1 MTNETKRNPISP
13 ISQRL
18 ILYLVLCSSAIT
30 LIISAFQLYRGYQ
43 SDISII
49 ESQFEEIEVVHLKG
63 VTASLWHFN
72 IEELKTLIGGMKL
85 LGEVSYVS
93 VKDRNKL
100 LLVAGEIPEANSMSH
115 TYPLVYDDRGTD
127 REIGQMEVIVSLRNT
142 YQRLLDRIVIILI
155 GNTIKTALVVTF
167 MILIFHFIVIRH
179 LIRITNYLSDIDL
192 VVSHKSLVLNRNNNS
207 AVQKD
212 ELSQMV
218 NSINEM
224 SERTE
229 RAFSLVQIA
238 EQRTRNFAESSSD
251 WFWEMDTDLR
261 FTYLSK
267 QFEDTTKLKITDM
280 IGTRRWE
287 RPSQRGKSE
296 LWANHKADME
306 AERPFRN
313 FEYSTLLENGKII
326 QFSISG
332 VPVFD
337 ANGIFTGYHGST
349 TDITHRKSL
358 EEQVRRSQKMKAV
371 GQLTGGIA
379 HDFNNILAIVLGNL
393 QILEFE
399 LPDDEK
405 ALDRI
410 EKAKKG
416 AQRGAEIARKL
427 LGFSGTDT
435 GDVSVISVNDFIEN
449 LEDLISKSLTA
460 SINVETDLAGN
471 LWRVELNSG
480 DLEDVILN
488 LSLNARDAMPE
499 GGTLYIET
507 KNKTLDE
514 EYFHRNPEGQPGEY
528 VMISVSDTGEGMS
541 QKIQEKV
548 FEPFFTT
555 KEQGKGTG
563 LGLSMVYG
571 FIQRFNGHVKIYSE
585 IGKGTT
591 FRLYLPR
598 AINPIQG
605 EIDTEFDMVNL
616 PMGKEKILVVDD
628 ESDLLEIAIFY
639 LNELGYE
646 TITAEN
652 GKQAMEI
659 LRHTNNVDLL
669 FSDVVMPGGLDG
681 FQLASAAHE
690 LNPNLK
696 VLCTSGFTKRQAD
709 FDQSEDEYLIKL
721 NNSLLSKPYNKE
733 ELAYAIQRT
742 LTESI

>member
-43 SDISII
+43 SDISTI

-93 VKDRNKL
+93 VSDRNKL
-100 LLVAGEIPEANSMSH
+100 LLAAGEIPETNSMSH
-115 TYPLVYDDRGTD
+115 NYPLIHDDRGTD

-142 YQRLLDRIVIILI
+142 YQRLLDRTVIILI

-167 MILIFHFIVIRH
+167 MILIFHFVVIRH

-192 VVSHKSLVLNRNNNS
+192 GASHKSLMLTRNNRS
-207 AVQKD
+207 AAQKD

-218 NSINEM
+218 TSINEM
-224 SERTE
+224 SERTV
-229 RAFSLVQIA
+229 RAFSMVQIA

-251 WFWEMDTDLR
+251 WFWEMDADLR

-267 QFEDTTKLKITDM
+267 QFEDATNLKTTDIL
-280 IGTRRWE
+280 GTRRWE
-287 RPSQRGKSE
+287 LPSQKEKSE
-296 LWANHKADME
+296 LWSNHIADME
-306 AERPFRN
+306 AARPFKN
-313 FEYSTLLENGKII
+313 FEYSTVLETGKKI
-326 QFSISG
+326 QLSISG
-332 VPVFD
+332 IPVFD

-393 QILEFE
+393 EILESK
-399 LPDDEK
+399 LPSDDK
-405 ALDRI
+405 ATDQV

-416 AQRGAEIARKL
+416 ALRGAEIARKL
-427 LGFSGTDT
+427 LSFSSTDT
-435 GDVSVISVNDFIEN
+435 GDVSVISINAFIED
-449 LEDLISKSLTA
+449 LEDLIAKSLTA
-460 SINVETDLAGN
+460 SIRVETDLAGN
-471 LWRVELNSG
+471 LWPVEINSG

-507 KNKTLDE
+507 KNKMLDE
-514 EYFHRNPEGQPGEY
+514 DYFHRNPEGQPGEY
-528 VMISVSDTGEGMS
+528 VMISVSDTGAGMS
-541 QKIQEKV
+541 QEVQEKV

-571 FIQRFNGHVKIYSE
+571 FIQRSNGHAKIYSE

-598 AINPIQG
+598 AINQVQSQT
-605 EIDTEFDMVNL
+605 DTEFDIVDL
-616 PMGKEKILVVDD
+616 PKGNEKILVVDD
-628 ESDLLEIAIFY
+628 ESELLEIAVFY
-639 LNELGYE
+639 LSELGYE

-652 GKQAMEI
+652 GKQALEI
-659 LRHTNNVDLL
+659 LKHANNIDLL

-681 FQLASAAHE
+681 FQLAKAAHE
-690 LNPNLK
+690 LSPNLK
-696 VLCTSGFTKRQAD
+696 VLCASGFTKRQAG
-709 FDQSEDEYLIKL
+709 FDQSDGEYLIKL
-721 NNSLLSKPYNKE
+721 NNSLLSKPYNKA

-742 LTESI
+742 LNESI

>member
-1 MTNETKRNPISP
+1 MTIEIKRDPISL
-13 ISQRL
+13 ISRRL
-18 ILYLVLCSSAIT
+18 IVYLVLCSSVIT

-49 ESQFEEIEVVHLKG
+49 EAQFEEIEKVHLKG
-63 VTASLWHFN
+63 ITENLWLFN
-72 IEELKTLIGGMKL
+72 TEELKTLVEGMSL
-85 LGEVSYVS
+85 LGDVSYIS
-93 VKDRNKL
+93 VRDKNKFL
-100 LLVAGEIPEANSMSH
+100 LSAGEIPETNSMSH
-115 TYPLVYDDRGTD
+115 NYPLIYDSRGTD
-127 REIGQMEVIVSLRNT
+127 MEIGQMVVVVSLRNT
-142 YQRLLDRIVIILI
+142 YQKLLDRTMVIVI
-155 GNTIKTALVVTF
+155 GNAIKTALVVTF
-167 MILIFHFIVIRH
+167 MILIYHFVVIRH
-179 LIRITNYLSDIDL
+179 LIWITNYLSDIDL
-192 VVSHKSLVLNRNNNS
+192 GVSHTSLTLNRRNNS
-207 AVQKD
+207 AAQND
-212 ELSQMV
+212 ELNQMV

-224 SERTE
+224 SERTV
-229 RAFSLVQIA
+229 RAFSMVQIA

-251 WFWEMDTDLR
+251 WFWEMDADLR

-287 RPSQRGKSE
+287 RPSQQGKPE

-306 AERPFRN
+306 AARPFKN
-313 FEYSTLLENGKII
+313 FEYSTVLENGKIV

-337 ANGIFTGYHGST
+337 SNGIFTGYHGST

-393 QILEFE
+393 EILEFE
-399 LPDDEK
+399 LLSDEK

-416 AQRGAEIARKL
+416 ALRGAEIARKL
-427 LGFSGTDT
+427 LGFSSTDT
-435 GDVSVISVNDFIEN
+435 RDVSVISVNSFIED
-449 LEDLISKSLTA
+449 LEDLIAKSLTA
-460 SINVETDLAGN
+460 SIKVETELAGN
-471 LWRVELNSG
+471 LWRVEINSG
-480 DLEDVILN
+480 DLQDVILN

-507 KNKTLDE
+507 ENKTLDD
-514 EYFHRNPEGQPGEY
+514 EYFHRNPEGEPGEY

-541 QKIQEKV
+541 REVQEKV

-555 KEQGKGTG
+555 KEQGNGTG

-571 FIQRFNGHVKIYSE
+571 FIQRSNGHVKIYSE
-585 IGKGTT
+585 IGKGTN

-598 AINPIQG
+598 AIKPVQDQ
-605 EIDTEFDMVNL
+605 IDTKFDIVDL
-616 PMGKEKILVVDD
+616 PMGNEKILVVDD
-628 ESDLLEIAIFY
+628 ESDLLEIAVFY

-652 GKQAMEI
+652 GKKALEI
-659 LRHTNNVDLL
+659 LRHANNVDLL

-690 LNPNLK
+690 LSPNLK

-709 FDQSEDEYLIKL
+709 LDCSADKYLIKL
-721 NNSLLSKPYNKE
+721 NNSLLSKPYNKT

-742 LTESI
+742 LNENI